1 MRNKSELFDINHE
14 SYFNES
20 KRIRIVEFLLKRKRF
35 SENVEDDF
43 AFGIDKLISNEV
55 YSAAYPVHDGLIEEK
70 GIYLLQELKC
80 LIF

>member
-1 MRNKSELFDINHE
+1 MYYATYMRNKTELFDINHE

-35 SENVEDDF
+35 SENIEDDF
-43 AFGIDKLISNEV
+43 AFGIDKLLSNEV

-70 GIYLLQELKC
+70 GN
-80 LIF
+80 F